1 MTKNFSRL
9 AVALAMAV
17 SGWPALADDAPSPE
31 PMFPAQGDGPRNSS
45 LYFAVG
51 EMPGIQALVGE
62 FVRQII
68 SDARLMPFFRN
79 ANPVHINQ
87 QLIAQFCELSGGPC
101 VYQGPDMA
109 AAHGN
114 IAITDGDFDALVNA
128 LRRAMSK
135 RGIAPVFQDRMVGL
149 FTPMRGDIVNTP

>member
-1 MTKNFSRL
+1 MTKTLIRL
-9 AVALAMAV
+9 ALALGMTIAGCPAMA
-17 SGWPALADDAPSPE
+17 ADTASPE
-31 PMFPAQGDGPRNSS
+31 PLFPAQGDAPRSTS
-45 LYFAVG
+45 LYFAIG

-68 SDARLMPFFRN
+68 GDARLMPFFRN

-109 AAHGN
+109 AAHEN
-114 IAITDGDFDALVNA
+114 IAITNGDFDALVKA
-128 LRRAMSK
+128 LRRAMDK
-135 RGIAPVFQDRMVGL
+135 REIAPVFQDQLVGL
-149 FTPMRGDIVNTP
+149 FAPMRADIVNTP